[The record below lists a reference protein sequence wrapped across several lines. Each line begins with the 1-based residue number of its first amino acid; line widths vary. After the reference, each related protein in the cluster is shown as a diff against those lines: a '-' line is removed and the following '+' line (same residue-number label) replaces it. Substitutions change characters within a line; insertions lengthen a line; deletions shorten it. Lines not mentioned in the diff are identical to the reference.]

1 MTATQG
7 AEASY
12 GTKLGTAAVAKC
24 ANSFGLFARSSPN
37 TTQKKERRGHPRRPQ
52 ALGQRPYAH
61 FGSPS
66 LLAGA
71 SWVEPTY
78 TAHVLVVV
86 VCDTVAVKPSAVT
99 VMVGPTTPLV
109 VLYAEIGRASCREG

>member
-1 MTATQG
+1 
-7 AEASY
+7 
-12 GTKLGTAAVAKC
+12 
-24 ANSFGLFARSSPN
+24 
-37 TTQKKERRGHPRRPQ
+37 
-52 ALGQRPYAH
+52 
-61 FGSPS
+61 

-71 SWVEPTY
+71 SAVEPTY

-109 VLYAEIGRASCREG
+109 VL

>member
-1 MTATQG
+1 MH
-7 AEASY
+7 Y
-12 GTKLGTAAVAKC
+12 GPKDEK
-24 ANSFGLFARSSPN
+24 RQ
-37 TTQKKERRGHPRRPQ
+37 QKKEAAGIAPRRPP
-52 ALGQRPYAH
+52 ALGQRHYAH

-71 SWVEPTY
+71 SAVDPTY

-99 VMVGPTTPLV
+99 TIVGPRTPVVVPNETVPGAAAQLV
-109 VLYAEIGRASCREG
+109 PALHFTES